1 MVLAVT
7 ALLAVLAGLVGLG
20 AGFGVQRAARRY
32 VPATTT
38 DTPTTPAES
47 GPSTVAIAPPAA
59 VGVRVPAP
67 VPAVVTAVLC
77 GLAALRFG
85 PTWQLP
91 AFLVLAAAGVLLAV
105 IDLEH
110 LLLPNRIIGPTAAA
124 AAALLAF
131 AAVAGGDGHALLRA
145 ALGAAVLFVLYLVLA
160 LVAPSGL
167 GMGDVKLAGVLGLY
181 LGWLGWGS
189 VLIGTFTGFL
199 LGGLVGVALMAVR
212 RAGRKSALAFGP
224 FMLAGAFVA
233 VFFANPLASWYL
245 SLFTT
250 VS

>member
-67 VPAVVTAVLC
+67 GPAVATAVLC

-124 AAALLAF
+124 AAALLAV

-181 LGWLGWGS
+181 LGWLGWGA
-189 VLIGTFTGFL
+189 VVFGAVAGFVVQALVAILLLAARRIGLRGEL
-199 LGGLVGVALMAVR
+199 P
-212 RAGRKSALAFGP
+212 FGP
-224 FMLAGAFVA
+224 AMLAGAALVIAWPPAWDAVSLVA
-233 VFFANPLASWYL
+233 AGRM
-245 SLFTT
+245 
-250 VS
+250 